1 MAALDSN
8 VSYDTETDTDSNRRA
23 YIRVTDLED
32 GTARVQ
38 LDQRLSWLAVLEL
51 LHALPQTTLCRPDI
65 STVAVKQNAL
75 MSR

>member
-8 VSYDTETDTDSNRRA
+8 VSYDVETDTDSGDRA

-51 LHALPQTTLCRPDI
+51 LQALPPDDTMP
-65 STVAVKQNAL
+65 S
-75 MSR
+75 